1 MKNKK
6 TAYLLVPIV
15 LAIWGMIGWK
25 VYAAM
30 GGKDENNKLALIENI
45 SVSNIEIP
53 DTVEL
58 IANYRDPF
66 LDDSKFKIQD
76 SKFRINDSKL
86 LKVKI
91 PEQPKVIAVWPVVA
105 YYGLIRRNGDGKTVG
120 FLNVNGVSYFVSA
133 TAGGEVAGDVRV
145 GKLWKDSV
153 EVFWDRERRVVG
165 K

>member
-6 TAYLLVPIV
+6 TAYILVPVV

-30 GGKDENNKLALIENI
+30 KGKERSMNIVTTEKSNI
-45 SVSNIEIP
+45 SKNEIS
-53 DTVEL
+53 DTIRL

-76 SKFRINDSKL
+76 SKLKPGNKT

-91 PEQPKVIAVWPVVA
+91 PVEPKVIVAWPAVA
-105 YYGLIRRNGDGKTVG
+105 YYGLIKRNGDGKTVG
-120 FLNVNGVSYFVSA
+120 FLSVKGVSYFVQGGDG
-133 TAGGEVAGDVRV
+133 AGEVRV

-153 EVFWDRERRVVG
+153 EVVWGKERRVVG
-165 K
+165 R